1 MPHLQDLWSEVAK
14 ERKDVEFLAIN
25 FGDEKQVIESWGKE
39 GGFTLRA
46 VKQEG
51 DLLSSAFGV
60 KAYPTNYV
68 IGPDGKVLY
77 RGVGFNEAA
86 IRRALA
92 SQAET
97 K

>member
-14 ERKDVEFLAIN
+14 EREDVEFLAIN
-25 FGDEKQVIESWGKE
+25 LGDEKEVIESWWKE

-51 DLLSSAFGV
+51 GTLSTAFGV

-68 IGPDGKVLY
+68 VGPDGKVLY
-77 RGVGFNEAA
+77 RAVGYNEPAL
-86 IRRALA
+86 RRALE